1 MGSKDYNLSS
11 DRGPGAGQP
20 KHNAFVG
27 DVCLNA
33 GAYVP
38 KRMIDEV
45 TFRRETI
52 YIQFEGTVCG
62 CLTSFYVG

>member
-11 DRGPGAGQP
+11 DRGPGAGQL

-52 YIQFEGTVCG
+52 FSLKKQNVEV
-62 CLTSFYVG
+62 